1 MAAGVQR
8 VAAAYALYRQPA
20 ALQGAKTGD
29 RLHGVLRATGS
40 KPAARPQQRA
50 YEAFVEPQDG
60 NEGAVDHAWMICD
73 LG

>member
-1 MAAGVQR
+1 MATGVQR

-20 ALQGAKTGD
+20 ALQRAKASD
-29 RLHGVLRATGS
+29 RLHGVLRATRR
-40 KPAARPQQRA
+40 KPAAGPQQRA

-60 NEGAVDHAWMICD
+60 DEGAVDHSLMICD

>member
-1 MAAGVQR
+1 MATRVQR
-8 VAAAYALYRQPA
+8 VAATYAFHRQPA
-20 ALQGAKTGD
+20 ALQGAKAGN
-29 RLHGVLRATGS
+29 RLHGVLRATGR

-60 NEGAVDHAWMICD
+60 NEGAVDHSVMICD